1 MLETVPGMT
10 GHRLLPLVAAALL
23 LGACAATPQPAAP
36 PKVATLASAGPS
48 AKPTT
53 AAATATGKGIRLR
66 LDSTEDEQIKLV
78 ENYQECL
85 FQNGVK
91 EVADDGRPRPAGK
104 TKRLLDESGEPKSAY
119 AACAG
124 KKPLPPAELDEN
136 ANPNFAAQWEDNVR
150 CLRVERARRLLHH
163 TRLPLAEIADQ
174 VGYSDQSHMTRDFR
188 RAFDQSPAAYRRLV
202 RGH

>member
-150 CLRVERARRLLHH
+150 CLRRHGLKVH
-163 TRLPLAEIADQ
+163 TTEPGSWTYDS
-174 VGYSDQSHMTRDFR
+174 SDVSVPDNQEQLEKDCLRE
-188 RAFDQSPAAYRRLV
+188 AFGAKNK
-202 RGH
+202 